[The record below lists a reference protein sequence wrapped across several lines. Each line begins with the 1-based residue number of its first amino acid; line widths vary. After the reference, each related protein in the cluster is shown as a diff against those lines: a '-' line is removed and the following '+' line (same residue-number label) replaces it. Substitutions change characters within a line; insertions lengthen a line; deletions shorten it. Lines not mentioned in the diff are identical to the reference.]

1 MIDVT
6 EINLAPFLAAA
17 IEEAGGE
24 IKFSYETLIS
34 QHGEKGIEI
43 EIDEESQMI
52 SLKIADE
59 ESDE

>member
-1 MIDVT
+1 MFDID

-24 IKFSYETLIS
+24 IKFSYETFVS

-43 EIDEESQMI
+43 SVDDDSRMI
-52 SLKIADE
+52 SLTIAKEDK
-59 ESDE
+59 